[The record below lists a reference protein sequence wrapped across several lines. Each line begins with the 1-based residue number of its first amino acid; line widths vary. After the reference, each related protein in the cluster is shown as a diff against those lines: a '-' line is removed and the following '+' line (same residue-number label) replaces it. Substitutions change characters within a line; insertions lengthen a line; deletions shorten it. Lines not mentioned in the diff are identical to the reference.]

1 MTQEALNR
9 TGLCLDRKRSMV
21 GMAGGQKVR
30 TKGPPLRSKREG
42 RAWSHSRVLHGR
54 CDRGL
59 AAET

>member
-1 MTQEALNR
+1 MTQEA
-9 TGLCLDRKRSMV
+9 LDRKRSMV

-30 TKGPPLRSKREG
+30 AKGPPLRSKRES
-42 RAWSHSRVLHGR
+42 RAWSHSRVLHGQ